1 MTDIADIE
9 QVMCDSIPLQAILH
23 FEPPSRDLAVPYL
36 NSLCNR
42 LDLDPAS
49 SPGYTSG
56 LYERSVV
63 HRPRTVQAPGPPN
76 GNEILPY
83 FDLRRAIMQLQ
94 LEMGHFSDIK
104 ESTPTPTTHTQAEM
118 AGLDEVVKRAEVLS
132 YTDAYLDERSWAV
145 MEVCCLQLR

>member
-1 MTDIADIE
+1 
-9 QVMCDSIPLQAILH
+9 MCDSIPLQAILH
-23 FEPPSRDLAVPYL
+23 FEPPSRDVALPSL

-42 LDLDPAS
+42 LDIDLAS
-49 SPGYTSG
+49 TPEYTSG

-94 LEMGHFSDIK
+94 LEMGHFSDLK
-104 ESTPTPTTHTQAEM
+104 ESTPTPKTSAQANT